1 MDFADDSPG
10 YRFDSS
16 TDLVELLMFAAS
28 SVYNSK
34 SVLRFLTYEL
44 QSKETGFL
52 TTLLELEDTD
62 EDKLTRTELLLKRQQ
77 MNIPRSIFEAI
88 TLLKLV
94 RQIRATREKTVF
106 RKFFNE
112 MDLELQPFVPTSM
125 AFRLKK
131 F

>member
-34 SVLRFLTYEL
+34 SVLRFPTYEL
-44 QSKETGFL
+44 QSEEIGFL
-52 TTLLELEDTD
+52 TALLELEDTD
-62 EDKLTRTELLLKRQQ
+62 EDKLTRSELLLKRQQ
-77 MNIPRSIFEAI
+77 MNIPRSIFEGI
-88 TLLKLV
+88 SLLKLV
-94 RQIRATREKTVF
+94 LQIRATREKTVF
-106 RKFFNE
+106 RNE